1 MKTKHTPLLLFL
13 TLACVAPA
21 AVSAQILKLPTTW
34 GGDRSSRVRFSWS
47 NKDRYSLQQDP
58 SNLAACRGAGVLNEL
73 PQGLWAARPGPPPQ
87 NIDVDLDVDV
97 DLVLDGVGD
106 VDFDRAFDLGVD
118 PVNADAQVNGVV
130 KVHVTD
136 AVNVPVNAYVNAYV

>member
-58 SNLAACRGAGVLNEL
+58 SNLAACRLQTRFSRPGVL
-73 PQGLWAARPGPPPQ
+73 AS
-87 NIDVDLDVDV
+87 
-97 DLVLDGVGD
+97 VG
-106 VDFDRAFDLGVD
+106 AS
-118 PVNADAQVNGVV
+118 DA
-130 KVHVTD
+130 HPISRLS
-136 AVNVPVNAYVNAYV
+136 A

>member
-58 SNLAACRGAGVLNEL
+58 SNLAACRLQPRFPRLGDASAILEQIPSRFFL
-73 PQGLWAARPGPPPQ
+73 GLSVFANSPNCESSTWP
-87 NIDVDLDVDV
+87 VDYAFEQYLWQPADDPKHGLDVFAS
-97 DLVLDGVGD
+97 VG
-106 VDFDRAFDLGVD
+106 AS
-118 PVNADAQVNGVV
+118 DA
-130 KVHVTD
+130 HPISRLS
-136 AVNVPVNAYVNAYV
+136 A

>member
-21 AVSAQILKLPTTW
+21 AVSAQILRLPATW

-58 SNLAACRGAGVLNEL
+58 SNLAVCLLQRRFPRLGDASPILKQIPSRFSLGLSVFADSPNRESSTCPVDYAFEQYLWQPADDLKHGLGVF
-73 PQGLWAARPGPPPQ
+73 AS
-87 NIDVDLDVDV
+87 
-97 DLVLDGVGD
+97 VG
-106 VDFDRAFDLGVD
+106 AFDTHPISRLS
-118 PVNADAQVNGVV
+118 A
-130 KVHVTD
+130 
-136 AVNVPVNAYVNAYV
+136 